1 MKDMTF
7 CKRAISSD
15 NKDSNDAEV
24 DVSSNGVTGG
34 GGTLDDVGVTNDTE
48 DDDDDEDDGVQF

>member
-34 GGTLDDVGVTNDTE
+34 GGGTLDDVGVTKDTE
-48 DDDDDEDDGVQF
+48 DDDDDGVQF